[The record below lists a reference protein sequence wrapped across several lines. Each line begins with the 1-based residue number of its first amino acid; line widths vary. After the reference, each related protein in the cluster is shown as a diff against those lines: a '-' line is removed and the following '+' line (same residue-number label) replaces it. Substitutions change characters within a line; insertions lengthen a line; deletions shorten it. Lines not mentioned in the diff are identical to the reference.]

1 MFIVNEY
8 ISNNFDEINDVNGDG
23 SLWELI
29 YTIKNSQ
36 INFFVLSFDYIK
48 DISTY
53 FSISALFEPVEAI
66 INKDVGNLW
75 FQETIL
81 TDTTSKKYEIT
92 HGDDGKCRIIIP
104 IARTSN
110 RIKIK
115 IAPDI
120 TDSGATDTLTV
131 LGSENSIK
139 GNR

>member
-1 MFIVNEY
+1 MLV
-8 ISNNFDEINDVNGDG
+8 
-23 SLWELI
+23 I
-29 YTIKNSQ
+29 YGFKKQYLQIQHQKN
-36 INFFVLSFDYIK
+36 
-48 DISTY
+48 
-53 FSISALFEPVEAI
+53 
-66 INKDVGNLW
+66 
-75 FQETIL
+75 
-81 TDTTSKKYEIT
+81 T